1 MYICVDVCV
10 FVYMCVC
17 VSNSCVH
24 AFMWMGGCGMCYL
37 YTILLLSKDS
47 ITSMYSE
54 VGLPS
59 SQRTTQKVF
68 IEDTYTCMML
78 YACTSANAGCIVCVI
93 Y

>member
-1 MYICVDVCV
+1 MLSDI
-10 FVYMCVC
+10 
-17 VSNSCVH
+17 
-24 AFMWMGGCGMCYL
+24 

-68 IEDTYTCMML
+68 IEDTHIFTML
-78 YACTSANAGCIVCVI
+78 HACTSAHACCIVCVV